1 MSGCDETCWIPTTCP
16 HDREMSP
23 IGRSVP
29 LEAYVFCDCYQDPS
43 LNRRHLYDM
52 HDSNRSYNDP
62 DGWAAHEAACPWC
75 RGQDVE

>member
-1 MSGCDETCWIPTTCP
+1 VSGCDETCWIPTNCP

-29 LEAYVFCDCYQDPS
+29 LVAYVFCDCYQDPT
-43 LNRRHLYDM
+43 LNKRHLYDM

-62 DGWAAHEAACPWC
+62 EGWAAHEASCPEC
-75 RGQDVE
+75 RGDDE